1 MSTSQ
6 YPKHVQSMSWYKKLA
21 QLYVMET
28 ITSRVASMMRQTKDY
43 SDFITQTMLEKLE
56 SVIQKGV
63 K

>member
-6 YPKHVQSMSWYKKLA
+6 YPNHVQSMSWYKKLA

-28 ITSRVASMMRQTKDY
+28 ITSRVASMMRQTKDH